1 MLRNLFLLFLLTS
14 NSKCNVF
21 DGIEPVHH
29 EVLLAYFSDPVL
41 QVASYFEVFFSYK
54 IFDIAPSHHSS
65 TNQGIIGIS
74 WNIVLRWHLGSEER
88 R

>member
-41 QVASYFEVFFSYK
+41 QVTIHFGFFLNYDNTCCSSVTSFKHQSRHFWDFSEYCSLVASGK
-54 IFDIAPSHHSS
+54 
-65 TNQGIIGIS
+65 
-74 WNIVLRWHLGSEER
+74 
-88 R
+88 